1 MFINASN
8 FKKLCK
14 NAYEG
19 IGLRVACT
27 EKEEYIISCDWWQL
41 KVHKDDITKK
51 VIAAVVEIVGMFPE
65 PGAAVLFKKGVE
77 NQSIANVFPN
87 LTDLWDRMDPYEISN
102 VIIKTPGTPSHILAG
117 PEENIL
123 IPGTILQVIDASK
136 KEKEESDPGDPRSSK
151 EYNWVVWQN
160 NVMTFG
166 CWKRQPRFIGE
177 KEFMERI
184 QGTDLVWDWKESDC
198 I

>member
-65 PGAAVLFKKGVE
+65 PGAAVLFKKG
-77 NQSIANVFPN
+77 
-87 LTDLWDRMDPYEISN
+87 
-102 VIIKTPGTPSHILAG
+102 G
-117 PEENIL
+117 
-123 IPGTILQVIDASK
+123 
-136 KEKEESDPGDPRSSK
+136 
-151 EYNWVVWQN
+151 
-160 NVMTFG
+160 
-166 CWKRQPRFIGE
+166 
-177 KEFMERI
+177 
-184 QGTDLVWDWKESDC
+184 
-198 I
+198 